1 MMKLSSIANE
11 KVIIGIMT
19 GTSLDSVDTALCKF
33 ELENGTYK
41 FTLLNYNEFE
51 INQEIRELIF
61 RIINNQF
68 TIKELS
74 QLNFYLAY
82 LFADCSQ
89 KVCKKI
95 NYNFDDV
102 DLISIHGQTLWH
114 NPTPELFADKYISST
129 LQLTSISA
137 LSALVQKEVIGDF
150 RAADVAL
157 GGQGAPLVPI
167 FDFHFLKNENE
178 NIVALN
184 IGGISN
190 ITIMPKNCNIDE
202 LIAFD
207 TGPGNML
214 IDIVVK
220 KFYGKSYD
228 KNGEFAKS
236 GKIIQELFDELK
248 KIEFTYL
255 EPPKSTGRELFNE
268 QLLDSCLNSEYLKE
282 DIIRT
287 LTEFTAFTISI
298 NIEKF
303 APIGSKVIISGGG
316 RKNTFLIQLLNENLI
331 NYKVINID
339 EIGINGD
346 AKEAICFAFLGYL
359 NKMNKYGNVKE
370 ITGAKKSVVLG
381 LSANSSTKNLINY

>member
-1 MMKLSSIANE
+1 MLKLSSVENE

-33 ELENGTYK
+33 YQEDGTYK
-41 FTLLNYNEFE
+41 FALLNYKEYE

-74 QLNFYLAY
+74 QLNFYFAH
-82 LFADCSQ
+82 LFAECSQ
-89 KVCKKI
+89 KVCKEI
-95 NYNFDDV
+95 NYNFDDI
-102 DLISIHGQTLWH
+102 DAISIHGQTLWH
-114 NPTPELFADKYISST
+114 NPTPELFAHKFISST

-137 LSALVQKEVIGDF
+137 LSALVHREVIGDF
-150 RAADVAL
+150 RAADIAL

-167 FDFHFLKNENE
+167 FDFHFLKNSIDD
-178 NIVALN
+178 IVALN
-184 IGGISN
+184 IGGIAN
-190 ITIMPKNCNIDE
+190 ITIMPKNCQIDE

-214 IDIVVK
+214 LDIAVK
-220 KFYGKSYD
+220 KFYGKSFD

-236 GKIIQELFDELK
+236 GKLIQELFDELK
-248 KIEFTYL
+248 KIEYSYL

-268 QLLDSCLNSEYLKE
+268 QLLNSIIKSEYLKE

-287 LTEFTAFTISI
+287 LTEFTAFSISV
-298 NIEKF
+298 NVEKF
-303 APIGSKVIISGGG
+303 APIGSKIIVSGGG
-316 RKNTFLIQLLNENLI
+316 RKNSYLIRVLQEKLS

-339 EIGINGD
+339 DIGINGD
-346 AKEAICFAFLGYL
+346 AKEAICFAFLGFL
-359 NKMNKYGNVKE
+359 NILKQAGNIKS
-370 ITGAKKSVVLG
+370 ITGARESIILGSNSKSF
-381 LSANSSTKNLINY
+381 

>member
-1 MMKLSSIANE
+1 
-11 KVIIGIMT
+11 MT

-33 ELENGTYK
+33 EQENGSYK
-41 FTLLNYNEFE
+41 FSLLNYNEYE

-74 QLNFYLAY
+74 QLNFYLAH
-82 LFADCSQ
+82 LFAEYSR
-89 KVCKKI
+89 KVCKEI

-102 DLISIHGQTLWH
+102 EAISIHGQTLWH

-150 RAADVAL
+150 RAADIAL

-167 FDFHFLKNENE
+167 FDFHFLRNKSED
-178 NIVALN
+178 IVALN
-184 IGGISN
+184 IGGIAN
-190 ITIMPKNCNIDE
+190 ITIMPKNCQIDE

-207 TGPGNML
+207 TGTGNML
-214 IDIVVK
+214 IDIAVK

-236 GKIIQELFDELK
+236 GKLIDELFDKLK
-248 KIEFTYL
+248 QIEYTYL

-268 QLLDSCLNSEYLKE
+268 QLLDSIIKSEYLKE

-287 LTEFTAFTISI
+287 LTEFTTFSISN

-303 APIGSKVIISGGG
+303 APNGSKVIVSGGG
-316 RKNTFLIQLLNENLI
+316 RKNSFMIQLLQEKLI
-331 NYKVINID
+331 NYNVINID
-339 EIGINGD
+339 EVGINGD

-359 NKMNKYGNVKE
+359 NKLNQFGNVKA
-370 ITGAKKSVVLG
+370 ITGAKQSVVLG
-381 LSANSSTKNLINY
+381 VNAKSIICD